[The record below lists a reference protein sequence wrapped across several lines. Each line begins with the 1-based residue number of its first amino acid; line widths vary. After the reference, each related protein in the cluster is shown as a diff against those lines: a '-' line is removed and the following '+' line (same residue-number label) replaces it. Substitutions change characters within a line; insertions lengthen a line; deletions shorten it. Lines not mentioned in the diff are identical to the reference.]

1 LAFSLSDVIQL
12 RHYSFMS
19 VKGRIMTSPTK
30 IIVTGAAQGIGR
42 AVALRLAAPGMHIGV
57 WDTQAKGAE
66 ASAQACVEA
75 GAKARACQVDV
86 GDTNQIEAAVSTF
99 EREWGKPDGLV
110 NNAGIFP
117 RARALDIQLAAW
129 ERVLRINLTG
139 TFLCAQAVA
148 VRMKDIGHGA
158 IVNTASGRAL
168 AGAANG
174 AHYSATK
181 GGIIALTKSLALDW
195 APYGIRVNCII
206 PGLADTAQPR
216 VEMGDNE
223 LYAMGARIP
232 LGRIGKPEDMA
243 GVVAFLLSDDA
254 AYMTG
259 QSVAV
264 NGGAIMI
271 P

>member
-1 LAFSLSDVIQL
+1 MKL
-12 RHYSFMS
+12 
-19 VKGRIMTSPTK
+19 PEK

-42 AVALRLAAPGMHIGV
+42 AVALRLAAPGTHLAL
-57 WDTQAKGAE
+57 WDVKTGGIEETAKLCRNNGAT
-66 ASAQACVEA
+66 ASATT
-75 GAKARACQVDV
+75 VDV
-86 GDTNQIEAAVSTF
+86 ADADQIESAVAAF
-99 EREWGKPDGLV
+99 DKAWGKPDGLV

-117 RARALDIQLAAW
+117 RARALDMKLSEW
-129 ERVLRINLTG
+129 EQVLRVNLTG
-139 TFLCAQAVA
+139 TFVTARAVA
-148 VRMKDIGHGA
+148 ARKKELGRGT

-181 GGIIALTKSLALDW
+181 GGILALTKSLALDW
-195 APYGIRVNCII
+195 AGFGIRVNCVI
-206 PGLADTAQPR
+206 PGLSDTAQPR

-223 LYAMGARIP
+223 LYAAGAKIP
-232 LGRIGKPEDMA
+232 LGRIGQPQDIA
-243 GVVAFLLSDDA
+243 AVVAFLLSDDA

-264 NGGAIMI
+264 NGGAIMV

>member
-1 LAFSLSDVIQL
+1 MASAS
-12 RHYSFMS
+12 
-19 VKGRIMTSPTK
+19 K

-42 AVALRLAAPGMHIGV
+42 AAALRMAAPGVHVAV
-57 WDTQAKGAE
+57 WDTQAGGAE
-66 ASAQACVEA
+66 ETAKLCREA
-75 GAKARACQVDV
+75 GAVSRAWQVDV
-86 GDTNQIEAAVSTF
+86 GAEDQVEGAVADF
-99 EREWGKPDGLV
+99 EREWGPPDGLV

-117 RARALDIQLAAW
+117 RAHALDMQLSEW
-129 ERVLRINLTG
+129 EQVLRVNLTG
-139 TFLCAQAVA
+139 TFLCARAA
-148 VRMKDIGHGA
+148 ARAMKGEGGGA
-158 IVNTASGRAL
+158 IVNMASGRAL

-195 APYGIRVNCII
+195 AAYGIRVNCVI
-206 PGLADTAQPR
+206 PGLTDTAQPLG
-216 VEMGDNE
+216 EMSHDDV
-223 LYAMGARIP
+223 YAMGARTP
-232 LGRIGKPEDMA
+232 LGRVGQPDDIA
-243 GVVAFLLSDDA
+243 AVIAFLLSDDS